1 MTRRTTEN
9 MLRAA
14 PFLESLSRPQ
24 LGLVGGIARFKSCV
38 AGQRIIQ
45 QGTTTHGFYVP
56 RLSRAEN
63 VSTGPERLPPFL
75 TEDDTSSAKT

>member
-56 RLSRAEN
+56 RLAERRTCLLVQN
-63 VSTGPERLPPFL
+63 VCHRFL
-75 TEDDTSSAKT
+75 TEDDTRSAKT